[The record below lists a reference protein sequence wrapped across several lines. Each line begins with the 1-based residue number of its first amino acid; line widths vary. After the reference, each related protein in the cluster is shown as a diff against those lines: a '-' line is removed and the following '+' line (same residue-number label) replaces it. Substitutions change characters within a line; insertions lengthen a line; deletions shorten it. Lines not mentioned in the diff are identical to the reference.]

1 MAQTSTFRWEGRAWL
16 ARTQRSARAGLEKG
30 LEHVLGEARKI
41 VPLEE
46 GTLERSGR
54 VVMKDAGIEGAVTF
68 DQVYAVVQHEE
79 LSYKHLPGR
88 QAKYLEQP
96 MNREADVVLAIIA
109 AEIRRGGFLGGLRR
123 G

>member
-1 MAQTSTFRWEGRAWL
+1 MAQTSRFRWEGRAWL
-16 ARTQRSARAGLEKG
+16 ARTQRNASAGLEKG
-30 LEHVLGEARKI
+30 LEHVLAEARKI
-41 VPLEE
+41 VPLDE

-54 VVMKDAGIEGAVTF
+54 VVMDGSRIEGAVTF
-68 DQVYAVVQHEE
+68 DTVYAVVQHEE

-96 MNREADVVLAIIA
+96 MTTEAPVVLAMIA
-109 AEIRRGGFLGGLRR
+109 AEIRRGGFLGGLR